1 MVMVLKIK
9 LMLSILLMMF
19 SFCLTT
25 ISAKEKEEYIVID
38 PGHGGMDPGCNIGDI
53 KESDIV
59 LDISFKIKEVLESFG
74 YNVILTRETKEAL
87 CDGKFVKRIDTE
99 KRINIINSYNPIL
112 VLSIHLNEFGL
123 EQYRGAQVFYNNNNE
138 SNKKMAE
145 IIQSTFSMY
154 LKNTTRNIKILEHN
168 YLLNRVYFPICIVE
182 CGFIS
187 NKEELQLLLSEEYQY
202 KIAIAILY
210 SVNKFI

>member
-25 ISAKEKEEYIVID
+25 ISAKEKKEYIVID

-99 KRINIINSYNPIL
+99 KRINII
-112 VLSIHLNEFGL
+112 F
-123 EQYRGAQVFYNNNNE
+123 F
-138 SNKKMAE
+138 
-145 IIQSTFSMY
+145 F
-154 LKNTTRNIKILEHN
+154 
-168 YLLNRVYFPICIVE
+168 
-182 CGFIS
+182 
-187 NKEELQLLLSEEYQY
+187 
-202 KIAIAILY
+202 
-210 SVNKFI
+210 KFMN

>member
-1 MVMVLKIK
+1 MV
-9 LMLSILLMMF
+9 F
-19 SFCLTT
+19 SFCLTN
-25 ISAKEKEEYIVID
+25 ISAEEKREYIVID

-87 CDGKFVKRIDTE
+87 CEGKFIKRTDTE
-99 KRINIINSYNPIL
+99 KRVNIINRYNPIL

-138 SNKKMAE
+138 ESKRLAE
-145 IIQSTFSMY
+145 ILQNNFGSY
-154 LKNTTRNIKILEHN
+154 LKNTTRKIKLLERN
-168 YLLNRVYFPICIVE
+168 LLLKRIYYPSCIIE

-187 NKEELQLLLSEEYQY
+187 NKDELTLLLSEEYQY
-202 KIAIAILY
+202 KIAMVILY
-210 SVNKFI
+210 SVNKFM